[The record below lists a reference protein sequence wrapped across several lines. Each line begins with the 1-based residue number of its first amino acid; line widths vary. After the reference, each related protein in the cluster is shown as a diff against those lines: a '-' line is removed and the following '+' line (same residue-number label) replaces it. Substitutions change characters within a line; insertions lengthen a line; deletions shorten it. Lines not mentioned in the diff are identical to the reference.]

1 MPNGEAEVLETIPNG
16 TDLRV
21 LASEGDWTKVGYGES
36 IGYLM
41 NQYLTFWE
49 GAAGSNE
56 ETAVDG
62 VNLAE
67 MDAAELARI
76 SGKAKVVITEREG
89 KKVKPILYKE
99 PDKKSKEITIMT
111 EGAEV
116 EIVEFVE
123 DAELDISWVK
133 ISYLGTSG
141 YMMDMCL
148 EFGTELA

>member
-1 MPNGEAEVLETIPNG
+1 M
-16 TDLRV
+16 
-21 LASEGDWTKVGYGES
+21 
-36 IGYLM
+36 
-41 NQYLTFWE
+41 
-49 GAAGSNE
+49 
-56 ETAVDG
+56 
-62 VNLAE
+62 
-67 MDAAELARI
+67 
-76 SGKAKVVITEREG
+76 ITEREG